1 MENFSALFGGAE
13 PPPTA
18 AAAALGFGPA
28 KAPGAGAAPPPAA
41 AAPPPGEDA
50 ARKAAGGPF
59 YLLRE
64 LPGTTELTGSTN
76 LITHYNLE
84 HAYNKFCGKKVK
96 EKLSNF
102 LPDLPGMIDLPGSH
116 DNSSLRSL
124 IEKPPICGSSFTP
137 LTGTMLTG
145 FRLHA
150 GPLPEQCRLMHIQ
163 PPKKKNKHKHKQSRT
178 QDPVPPETPSDS
190 DHKKKKKKKEEDP
203 ERKRKKKE
211 KKKKKVG
218 EESWGPAQP
227 VPTRERGPGGS
238 RAQSQRAAVSRGCC
252 CHAGL
257 TGRVCASSTE
267 PAQPGAPGGGQ
278 LPGQQQQ
285 QFAVRPRRRRPG
297 DPPADGNGPD

>member
-1 MENFSALFGGAE
+1 MMENFSALFGGTE
-13 PPPTA
+13 PPPST
-18 AAAALGFGPA
+18 AAAALGFGPG
-28 KAPGAGAAPPPAA
+28 KPGGPGTGQPPVTTVTPV
-41 AAPPPGEDA
+41 GEETG
-50 ARKAAGGPF
+50 RKVATASGPF
-59 YLLRE
+59 YLMRE

-124 IEKPPICGSSFTP
+124 IEKPPICGSSFNP
-137 LTGTMLTG
+137 ITGTMLTG

-190 DHKKKKKKKEEDP
+190 DHKKKKKKKEDDP

-211 KKKKKVG
+211 KKKKKNRHSPEHPGVG
-218 EESWGPAQP
+218 S
-227 VPTRERGPGGS
+227 
-238 RAQSQRAAVSRGCC
+238 SQ
-252 CHAGL
+252 
-257 TGRVCASSTE
+257 ASSSSS
-267 PAQPGAPGGGQ
+267 
-278 LPGQQQQ
+278 L
-285 QFAVRPRRRRPG
+285 R
-297 DPPADGNGPD
+297 

>member
-1 MENFSALFGGAE
+1 RAGLGGKIGAGGGDRE
-13 PPPTA
+13 RGAASTGLPLRGSTLGFLMPEGAGPGVQGAGAGLGCPRERNAAGGPGRA
-18 AAAALGFGPA
+18 AAAADALLT
-28 KAPGAGAAPPPAA
+28 AGA
-41 AAPPPGEDA
+41 
-50 ARKAAGGPF
+50 
-59 YLLRE
+59 
-64 LPGTTELTGSTN
+64 GTTELTGSTN

-211 KKKKKVG
+211 KKKKKNRHSPEHPGVG
-218 EESWGPAQP
+218 S
-227 VPTRERGPGGS
+227 
-238 RAQSQRAAVSRGCC
+238 SQ
-252 CHAGL
+252 
-257 TGRVCASSTE
+257 ASSSSS
-267 PAQPGAPGGGQ
+267 
-278 LPGQQQQ
+278 L
-285 QFAVRPRRRRPG
+285 R
-297 DPPADGNGPD
+297 

>member
-1 MENFSALFGGAE
+1 GVSSGRF
-13 PPPTA
+13 
-18 AAAALGFGPA
+18 
-28 KAPGAGAAPPPAA
+28 
-41 AAPPPGEDA
+41 
-50 ARKAAGGPF
+50 
-59 YLLRE
+59 LLPNSSRGRT
-64 LPGTTELTGSTN
+64 GTTELTGSTN

-116 DNSSLRSL
+116 DSSSLRSL

-137 LTGTMLTG
+137 LTGAMLTG

-211 KKKKKVG
+211 KKKKKNRHSPEHPGVG
-218 EESWGPAQP
+218 S
-227 VPTRERGPGGS
+227 
-238 RAQSQRAAVSRGCC
+238 SQ
-252 CHAGL
+252 
-257 TGRVCASSTE
+257 ASSS
-267 PAQPGAPGGGQ
+267 
-278 LPGQQQQ
+278 L
-285 QFAVRPRRRRPG
+285 R
-297 DPPADGNGPD
+297 

>member
-1 MENFSALFGGAE
+1 MGGERVGHAGMMENFSALFGGAE
-13 PPPTA
+13 PPPPA
-18 AAAALGFGPA
+18 AATALGFGSGKPGG
-28 KAPGAGAAPPPAA
+28 PGAGPPPAA
-41 AAPPPGEDA
+41 AAPQTAEDV
-50 ARKAAGGPF
+50 ARKAAAASGPF
-59 YLLRE
+59 YLMRE
-64 LPGTTELTGSTN
+64 LPGNMELTGSTN

-84 HAYNKFCGKKVK
+84 HSYNKFCGKKVK

-124 IEKPPICGSSFTP
+124 IEKPPICSSSFNP
-137 LTGTMLTG
+137 ITGTMLTG

-211 KKKKKVG
+211 KKKKKPNCESSQGSVG
-218 EESWGPAQP
+218 LS
-227 VPTRERGPGGS
+227 
-238 RAQSQRAAVSRGCC
+238 
-252 CHAGL
+252 
-257 TGRVCASSTE
+257 VCLS
-267 PAQPGAPGGGQ
+267 
-278 LPGQQQQ
+278 
-285 QFAVRPRRRRPG
+285 V
-297 DPPADGNGPD
+297 

>member
-1 MENFSALFGGAE
+1 
-13 PPPTA
+13 
-18 AAAALGFGPA
+18 
-28 KAPGAGAAPPPAA
+28 
-41 AAPPPGEDA
+41 
-50 ARKAAGGPF
+50 
-59 YLLRE
+59 
-64 LPGTTELTGSTN
+64 GTTELTGSTN

-116 DNSSLRSL
+116 DSSSLRSL
-124 IEKPPICGSSFTP
+124 IEKPPICSSSFTP

-178 QDPVPPETPSDS
+178 QDPVPPGCCASLPQPARSLQPQGVPSLPSALVPPETPSDS

-211 KKKKKVG
+211 KKKKKNRHSPEHPGVG
-218 EESWGPAQP
+218 S
-227 VPTRERGPGGS
+227 
-238 RAQSQRAAVSRGCC
+238 SQ
-252 CHAGL
+252 
-257 TGRVCASSTE
+257 ASSSS
-267 PAQPGAPGGGQ
+267 
-278 LPGQQQQ
+278 L
-285 QFAVRPRRRRPG
+285 R
-297 DPPADGNGPD
+297 

>member
-1 MENFSALFGGAE
+1 PAANEAAGAGSRSARSGGE
-13 PPPTA
+13 V
-18 AAAALGFGPA
+18 GGGGD
-28 KAPGAGAAPPPAA
+28 PGAGIPVLGGCRGAPEPRLGSGE
-41 AAPPPGEDA
+41 APGVSSGRFP
-50 ARKAAGGPF
+50 
-59 YLLRE
+59 
-64 LPGTTELTGSTN
+64 LPNPSRGRTGTTELTGSTN

-116 DNSSLRSL
+116 DSSSLRSL

-137 LTGTMLTG
+137 LTGAMLTG

-211 KKKKKVG
+211 KKKKKNRHSPEHPGVG
-218 EESWGPAQP
+218 S
-227 VPTRERGPGGS
+227 
-238 RAQSQRAAVSRGCC
+238 SQ
-252 CHAGL
+252 
-257 TGRVCASSTE
+257 ASSS
-267 PAQPGAPGGGQ
+267 
-278 LPGQQQQ
+278 L
-285 QFAVRPRRRRPG
+285 R
-297 DPPADGNGPD
+297 

>member
-1 MENFSALFGGAE
+1 MRGQSGGRGGANGPIGVQGAGPSGSARVGKRGFGGPRGRAGGSAV
-13 PPPTA
+13 PIA
-18 AAAALGFGPA
+18 SR
-28 KAPGAGAAPPPAA
+28 GAGA
-41 AAPPPGEDA
+41 
-50 ARKAAGGPF
+50 
-59 YLLRE
+59 
-64 LPGTTELTGSTN
+64 GTTELTGSTN

-137 LTGTMLTG
+137 LTSTMLTG

-211 KKKKKVG
+211 KKKKKNRHSPEHPGVG
-218 EESWGPAQP
+218 SSQAS
-227 VPTRERGPGGS
+227 GS
-238 RAQSQRAAVSRGCC
+238 LR
-252 CHAGL
+252 
-257 TGRVCASSTE
+257 
-267 PAQPGAPGGGQ
+267 
-278 LPGQQQQ
+278 
-285 QFAVRPRRRRPG
+285 
-297 DPPADGNGPD
+297 

>member
-1 MENFSALFGGAE
+1 MGGDCAEHAGMMENFSALFGSTE
-13 PPPTA
+13 PPPPTT
-18 AAAALGFGPA
+18 AAALGFGPG
-28 KAPGAGAAPPPAA
+28 KAGGPGTGPPPVPAVT
-41 AAPPPGEDA
+41 PVGD
-50 ARKAAGGPF
+50 KATASSGPF
-59 YLLRE
+59 YLMRE

-124 IEKPPICGSSFTP
+124 IEKPPICGSSFNP
-137 LTGTMLTG
+137 ITGTMLTG

-190 DHKKKKKKKEEDP
+190 DHKKKKKKKEDDP

-211 KKKKKVG
+211 KKKKKNRHSPEHPGVG
-218 EESWGPAQP
+218 S
-227 VPTRERGPGGS
+227 
-238 RAQSQRAAVSRGCC
+238 SQ
-252 CHAGL
+252 
-257 TGRVCASSTE
+257 ASSSSS
-267 PAQPGAPGGGQ
+267 
-278 LPGQQQQ
+278 L
-285 QFAVRPRRRRPG
+285 R
-297 DPPADGNGPD
+297 

>member
-1 MENFSALFGGAE
+1 MKITNEHLGSAEAEGTMENFTALFGAQADPPPPPTALGFGPGKPPPPPPPPPGGGPGTA

-18 AAAALGFGPA
+18 ATAP
-28 KAPGAGAAPPPAA
+28 PGADKSGA
-41 AAPPPGEDA
+41 GC
-50 ARKAAGGPF
+50 GPF
-59 YLLRE
+59 YLMRE
-64 LPGTTELTGSTN
+64 LPGSTELTGSTN

-84 HAYNKFCGKKVK
+84 QAYNKFCGKKVK

-124 IEKPPICGSSFTP
+124 IEKPPILSSSFNP
-137 LTGTMLTG
+137 ITGTMLAG
-145 FRLHA
+145 FRLHT

-211 KKKKKVG
+211 KKKKKNRH
-218 EESWGPAQP
+218 SPDH
-227 VPTRERGPGGS
+227 PGMGS
-238 RAQSQRAAVSRGCC
+238 SQ
-252 CHAGL
+252 
-257 TGRVCASSTE
+257 ASSSSS
-267 PAQPGAPGGGQ
+267 
-278 LPGQQQQ
+278 L
-285 QFAVRPRRRRPG
+285 R
-297 DPPADGNGPD
+297 